1 MLQGW
6 RDFLML
12 GVWRVGGVLEGR
24 RDSLL
29 LGIYVV
35 RGLRWGRGDL
45 VLLAGGERLDG
56 DGLLVD

>member
-1 MLQGW
+1 
-6 RDFLML
+6 ML

-56 DGLLVD
+56 NGLLVD